1 MLEIRLNCE
10 NCDRPL
16 PPNSKEALVCTFE
29 CTWCT
34 TCNDELLHNV
44 CPNCGGG
51 LEKRPVRPKGK
62 LEKYPASTKK
72 VLNPVDLEVF
82 IPIRNKLKDIPSEDR

>member
-10 NCDRPL
+10 NCDRSL
-16 PPNSKEALVCTFE
+16 PPDSKEALVCSFE

-34 TCNDELLHNV
+34 TCNDEILHNI

-51 LEKRPVRPKGK
+51 LEKRPIRPKDQLVKHPPKG
-62 LEKYPASTKK
+62 EKILKPIDMDA
-72 VLNPVDLEVF
+72 F
-82 IPIRNKLKDIPSEDR
+82 IVQRNRLKDIAAEDR